1 MKGKKAIILLFLAG
15 MLIFLYPH
23 AAKLVNSYLQKQQVD
38 QFQADLEEK
47 PQEEINKLME
57 KASACNKEIFY
68 DSSGFRDPFLDNEDK
83 LAEFKNCLGIGDDEV
98 FAAIE
103 IPKLGEMIPIFLGA
117 TEETLDKGIGQIEG
131 SSLPVGGE
139 SNHTVLAG
147 HRGMGTKAMFR
158 NVDELNDGDIFY
170 IHTMTDT
177 LTYRVY
183 SQQVVAPDETD
194 PLEIQKN
201 RDLATLFTCHPYP
214 TDRER
219 LLIQAERVEDKEKEK
234 QAEDKE

>member
-1 MKGKKAIILLFLAG
+1 MKGKKVIILLFVVG
-15 MLIFLYPH
+15 LIILVYPH
-23 AAKLVNSYLQKQQVD
+23 AAKLVNSFLQKQQVG
-38 QFQADLEEK
+38 QFQTDLEERSD
-47 PQEEINKLME
+47 EEIDALMK

-68 DSSGFRDPFLDNEDK
+68 DSSGFRDPFEDNKEK
-83 LAEFKNCLGIGDDEV
+83 LNKFKNCLGIDDDEV

-117 TEETLDKGIGQIEG
+117 TEETLEKGIGQIEG
-131 SSLPVGGE
+131 SSLPVGGK

-158 NVDELNDGDIFY
+158 NVDELRDGDVFY
-170 IHTMTDT
+170 IHTISGT
-177 LTYRVY
+177 LTYQVY
-183 SQQVVAPDETD
+183 NQKVVAPDETE
-194 PLEIQKN
+194 PLEIQEN

-219 LLIQAERVEDKEKEK
+219 LLIQAERVEDKKNR
-234 QAEDKE
+234 

>member
-1 MKGKKAIILLFLAG
+1 MKRKKAIILLFVAG
-15 MLIFLYPH
+15 ILILLYPH
-23 AAKLVNSYLQKQQVD
+23 VAKFVNSYLQKQQVD
-38 QFQADLEEK
+38 QFQADIEER
-47 PQEEINKLME
+47 PNEEINKLMK

-68 DSSGFRDPFLDNEDK
+68 DSSGFRDPFMDNEER
-83 LAEFKNCLGIGDDEV
+83 LAEFKNCLGINEDEV

-117 TEETLDKGIGQIEG
+117 TEETLERGIGHIEG
-131 SSLPVGGE
+131 SSLPVGGK

-158 NVDELNDGDIFY
+158 NVDELNDGDVFY
-170 IHTMTDT
+170 IHTMNGT

-183 SQQVVAPDETD
+183 GQQVVAPDATK

-219 LLIQAERVEDKEKEK
+219 LLIQAERVEDEEKEKE
-234 QAEDKE
+234 E

>member
-1 MKGKKAIILLFLAG
+1 MKGKKVIILLFVVG
-15 MLIFLYPH
+15 LIILVYPH
-23 AAKLVNSYLQKQQVD
+23 AAKLVNSFLQKQQVG
-38 QFQADLEEK
+38 QFQTDLEEK
-47 PQEEINKLME
+47 SDEEIDALMK

-68 DSSGFRDPFLDNEDK
+68 DSSGLRDPFVNNEK
-83 LAEFKNCLGIGDDEV
+83 KWNKFKNCLGIDDDEV

-117 TEETLDKGIGQIEG
+117 TEETLEKGIGQIEG
-131 SSLPVGGE
+131 SSLPVGGK

-158 NVDELNDGDIFY
+158 NVDELRDGDVFY
-170 IHTMTDT
+170 IHTITGT
-177 LTYRVY
+177 LTYQVY
-183 SQQVVAPDETD
+183 NQEVIAPDETE
-194 PLEIQKN
+194 PLEIQEN

-219 LLIQAERVEDKEKEK
+219 LLIQAERVKEEKE
-234 QAEDKE
+234 